1 MSWWG
6 SQQDTEIDRARPEHD
21 PLHDV
26 WKLTALPR
34 SEFDSTYV
42 DLWTRT
48 TSVVDR
54 DPAVD
59 TETFNTEL
67 MTSTRATMRVR
78 QSQILPRRI
87 ATEEAT
93 RLSELMTFVVA
104 FALVLYRVRD
114 MDSVGKPLL
123 DWGLDT
129 LLCDTSCRWILD
141 EPVAYEELQRFCD
154 GDGDSEIRALIELAE
169 SRLST
174 LRAPAPVAA
183 ASAVKPNQM
192 PVNARKAK
200 GWRFV
205 AWLRAELEAGHLT
218 VNEPSS
224 LVHTLP
230 GGEAFL
236 VVPVLFEQF
245 AQIEGEPAKRIQNQ
259 VARLGLHRVVEGHN
273 LFTANL
279 NGKTVRGLILGT
291 GAGLWTH
298 VPAPNHVLRMRGSCA
313 S

>member
-34 SEFDSTYV
+34 TEFDATYR
-42 DLWTRT
+42 DLWSRVTAFI
-48 TSVVDR
+48 DR
-54 DPAVD
+54 IPAVD
-59 TETFNTEL
+59 TVRFNTEL
-67 MTSTRATMRVR
+67 MISTRAAMRVR

-93 RLSELMTFVVA
+93 RLSELMTFVLA
-104 FALVLYRVRD
+104 FGLVLQRVR
-114 MDSVGKPLL
+114 SLSPREIPLA

-129 LLCDTSCRWILD
+129 LLSDTSRRWILD
-141 EPVAYEELQRFCD
+141 EPVAYEELRRCCD
-154 GDGDSEIRALIELAE
+154 EDADSELSALIDLAA
-169 SRLST
+169 SRLSALHT
-174 LRAPAPVAA
+174 PTPETRTPEEAPDPV
-183 ASAVKPNQM
+183 PT
-192 PVNARKAK
+192 PRKAK

-205 AWLRAELEAGHLT
+205 AWLQSELEAGRLT
-218 VNEPSS
+218 VNESSS

-236 VVPVLFEQF
+236 IVPTLFEQF
-245 AQIEGEPAKRIQNQ
+245 AQVEGEPAKRIQNQ

-291 GAGLWTH
+291 GAGLWTK
-298 VPAPNHVLRMRGSCA
+298 VPAPNHVLRVRGARA